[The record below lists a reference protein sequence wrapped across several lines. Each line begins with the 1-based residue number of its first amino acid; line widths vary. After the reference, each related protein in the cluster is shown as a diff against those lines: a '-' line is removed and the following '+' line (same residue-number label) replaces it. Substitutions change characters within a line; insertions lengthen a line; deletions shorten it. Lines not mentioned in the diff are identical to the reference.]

1 MLFLQDAINI
11 APFRRQIRVVDKNDN
26 APEFVRNVYKFDVDE
41 TEPVGKTLF
50 SEIAISDQDE
60 GANSVVKLGTIQI
73 LRNHFYVGGGGPGSV
88 QKCLKRSKK
97 VQKGPKR
104 SKKVQKIPKGP
115 TKVQSK
121 CAYVIFEW
129 FLSM

>member
-1 MLFLQDAINI
+1 MHFFWKRKFWVLIFLQDAINI

-60 GANSVVKLGTIQI
+60 GANSVVKLGTIHT
-73 LRNHFYVGGGGPGSV
+73 LRNHFYGGEEGNKNV
-88 QKCLKRSKK
+88 
-97 VQKGPKR
+97 
-104 SKKVQKIPKGP
+104 
-115 TKVQSK
+115 
-121 CAYVIFEW
+121 
-129 FLSM
+129 

>member
-1 MLFLQDAINI
+1 MVFTSFLQDAINI

-50 SEIAISDQDE
+50 TEIAISDQDE
-60 GANSVVKLGTIQI
+60 GANSVVKLGTIHI
-73 LRNHFYVGGGGPGSV
+73 LRNHFYGGAGGGGQKCRNFHNV
-88 QKCLKRSKK
+88 QKGPKSSKK

-104 SKKVQKIPKGP
+104 SKKVQKGP
-115 TKVQSK
+115 
-121 CAYVIFEW
+121 
-129 FLSM
+129 

>member
-1 MLFLQDAINI
+1 MIFLQDAINI

-50 SEIAISDQDE
+50 TEIAISDQDE
-60 GANSVVKLGTIQI
+60 GANSVVKLGTIHT
-73 LRNHFYVGGGGPGSV
+73 LHNHFYVHKGLKMVLKGPKRSQN
-88 QKCLKRSKK
+88 QKGPKRSKK

-104 SKKVQKIPKGP
+104 SN
-115 TKVQSK
+115 
-121 CAYVIFEW
+121 
-129 FLSM
+129 